1 VTGFSLGIDG
11 RTALVCGASKGL
23 GRACAVALAQAG
35 ARVTICARSEGP
47 LRVAA
52 AEIETIASG
61 HAVTAVVADVT
72 TEAGRVALIAA
83 CPDPDILVTNAAGP
97 PPGRFE
103 DWGEAEWQAATS
115 ANMIAPL
122 LLIRGVV
129 GGMRTRGWGR
139 IVNITSSAVKAPL
152 PMLGLSN
159 GARAG
164 LTGAIGGIAREVAR
178 DGVTINNLLPGHFA
192 TDRLESY
199 LTALAASRSVPLD
212 TVRAEVAAANPTGR
226 VGRPPEFGAMCAF
239 LASAHAGY
247 VTGQNILIDGG
258 LFPGLF

>member
-1 VTGFSLGIDG
+1 MTGFSLGIDG

-23 GRACAVALAQAG
+23 GRACAQALAQAG
-35 ARVTICARSEGP
+35 VRLTLCARTEAP
-47 LRVAA
+47 LEAA
-52 AEIETIASG
+52 ATELRALG
-61 HAVTAVVADVT
+61 QPVAAVVADVT
-72 TEAGRVALIAA
+72 TEAGRAALLEA

-103 DWGEAEWQAATS
+103 AWGEAEWGAALS

-129 GGMRTRGWGR
+129 GGMRTRRWGR
-139 IVNITSSAVKAPL
+139 IVNITSAAVKAPL

-199 LTALAASRSVPLD
+199 LAALAASRGTPLEA
-212 TVRAEVAAANPTGR
+212 VRAEVAAANPTGR
-226 VGRPPEFGAMCAF
+226 VGQPAEFGAMCAF

-247 VTGQNILIDGG
+247 VTGQNVLMDGG
-258 LFPGLF
+258 LYPGLF